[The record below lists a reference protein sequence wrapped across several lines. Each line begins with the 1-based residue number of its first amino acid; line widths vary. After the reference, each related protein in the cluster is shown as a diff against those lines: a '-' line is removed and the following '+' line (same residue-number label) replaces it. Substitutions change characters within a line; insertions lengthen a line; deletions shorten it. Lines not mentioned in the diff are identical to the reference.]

1 MSRGIILEKEK
12 SMEETWE
19 NPDELEISAGELDAA
34 LKGGAALYD
43 LRGEFSR
50 EYGFIPGSAGRTEE
64 QVRQMLDAGELAGR
78 KIVLYC
84 ARGEVSLDL
93 AAELRESGIAARSLA
108 GGYIEWL
115 RQKMEREQAAAAAG
129 ELQNKVENSLRKKFH
144 EKIWSNFTKAVK
156 DYQLVKPGDKIAVCI
171 SGGKDSMLHG
181 QARCRSCTGT
191 PSVPFEVEFLVMDP
205 GYSPREPPRDRGKRS
220 RTWALPRTI
229 FESDIFSIRS
239 TMWKNPPAISA
250 PGCGGGTCI
259 NAAKSLGCNKI
270 ALGHHYD
277 DVIETILMG
286 MLYGAQVQTMMP
298 KLHSTNFPGM
308 ELIRPLYLIRED
320 DIKAWRDYNDL
331 HFIQCACKFTDSCT
345 TCRGEGNQETRSKR
359 AEVKELIRTM
369 KKTNPDVE
377 QHIFRSVENV
387 CLDTVIAYK
396 QGGKKISF
404 LDGYDGDNPSV
415 TP

>member
-171 SGGKDSMLHG
+171 SGGKDSMLLAKLMQELH
-181 QARCRSCTGT
+181 RHTC
-191 PSVPFEVEFLVMDP
+191 VPFEVEFLVMDP
-205 GYSPREPPRDRGKRS
+205 GYSPQNRRVIEENLKNLGLD
-220 RTWALPRTI
+220 AHI
-229 FESDIFSIRS
+229 FESDIFSSVYHVEKSPCYLCAR
-239 TMWKNPPAISA
+239 MRRGHLYNE
-250 PGCGGGTCI
+250 
-259 NAAKSLGCNKI
+259 AKSLGCNKI

-286 MLYGAQVQTMMP
+286 MLWGAQVQTMMP

-320 DIKAWRDYNDL
+320 DIKAWRDYNGL

>member
-115 RQKMEREQAAAAAG
+115 RQKMEREQAAG

-171 SGGKDSMLHG
+171 SGGKDSMLLAKLMQELH
-181 QARCRSCTGT
+181 RHTR
-191 PSVPFEVEFLVMDP
+191 VPFEVEFLVMDP
-205 GYSPREPPRDRGKRS
+205 GYSPQNRRVIEENLKNLGVD
-220 RTWALPRTI
+220 AHI
-229 FESDIFSIRS
+229 FESDIFSSVYHVEKSPCYLCAR
-239 TMWKNPPAISA
+239 MRRGHLYNY
-250 PGCGGGTCI
+250 
-259 NAAKSLGCNKI
+259 AKSLGCNKI

-286 MLYGAQVQTMMP
+286 MLWGAQVQTMMP

-320 DIKAWRDYNDL
+320 DIKAWRDYNGL

-345 TCRGEGNQETRSKR
+345 TCRSEGNQETRSKR